1 MTAYHKQ
8 TETYVQ
14 HVKIIQ
20 PEIKENLI
28 NQAQKL
34 MNQLRE
40 VDEKEVEEGEALRQ
54 LDGNVLDYY
63 DDMLFQDKSTD
74 TSDLA
79 P

>member
-1 MTAYHKQ
+1 
-8 TETYVQ
+8 
-14 HVKIIQ
+14 
-20 PEIKENLI
+20 
-28 NQAQKL
+28 

>member
-1 MTAYHKQ
+1 M
-8 TETYVQ
+8 Q